1 MAYISAAMSDKDS
14 EPIAKQVAQAMV
26 FGVLDVSPRLD
37 TFSTWLMG
45 ITSGFLVILFT
56 NIERAVTVIKIGPA
70 KTLIVLLGIS
80 TIAGVVQKYLSL
92 AIQTRT
98 HTQQLAEQ
106 KMAEAA
112 KGRPFP
118 YFRDRE
124 DAINMMVLFLS
135 AFPNWVQKRLRK
147 TLFESTPDLS
157 DFRKYISY
165 LFWQSG
171 AIIFQLICALL
182 TIVVIL
188 FSL

>member
-1 MAYISAAMSDKDS
+1 MSDTDS
-14 EPIAKQVAQAMV
+14 EPIAKPVATAMV

-56 NIERAVTVIKIGPA
+56 NIERAVSVIKIGPV
-70 KTLIVLLGIS
+70 KTLIVLLGVS
-80 TIAGVVQKYLSL
+80 SMAGVVQKYLSL
-92 AIQTRT
+92 IIQTRT
-98 HTQQLAEQ
+98 HTQQVAEQ

-118 YFRDRE
+118 YFRDAA
-124 DAINMMVLFLS
+124 DAINMVALFVS
-135 AFPNWVQKRLRK
+135 AFPNWMQKRMRK
-147 TLFESTPDLS
+147 GLFDDKPDLS
-157 DFRKYISY
+157 ELRKYTSY

-171 AIIFQLICALL
+171 VVLFQLFCALL
-182 TIVVIL
+182 TIVVIF